1 MNLQL
6 MIISLYKN
14 KNIFLLNKMEN
25 ITEDNIREIINQPEY
40 LLFYFTAKW
49 CGPCQKI
56 KPMILKLK
64 EGLNTDKIKF
74 YMIDIDDNDELC
86 EKCNVTSVPTFILF
100 KDKKEVGQCKGAN
113 IVPVANLIKPY
124 C

>member
-1 MNLQL
+1 
-6 MIISLYKN
+6 
-14 KNIFLLNKMEN
+14 MEEV
-25 ITEDNIREIINQPEY
+25 TEDTIRQIINQPEY

-64 EGLNTDKIKF
+64 EGLKTEKVKF
-74 YMIDIDDNDELC
+74 YMIDIDDNDDLC
-86 EKCNVTSVPTFILF
+86 EKCKVTSVPTFILF
-100 KDKKEVGQCKGAN
+100 KDKKEVGQTKGAS
-113 IVPVANLIKPY
+113 IVPVAELIKPF

>member
-1 MNLQL
+1 MECINCDNVKT
-6 MIISLYKN
+6 II
-14 KNIFLLNKMEN
+14 E
-25 ITEDNIREIINQPEY
+25 QPEY

-56 KPMILKLK
+56 KPMIIKLM
-64 EGLNTDKIKF
+64 EGLDSTKIKF
-74 YMIDIDDNDELC
+74 YMVDIDENDNLC
-86 EKCNVTSVPTFILF
+86 EKCNIKSVPTFILF
-100 KDKKEVGQCKGAN
+100 KDKNEVGQCKGAD

>member
-1 MNLQL
+1 
-6 MIISLYKN
+6 
-14 KNIFLLNKMEN
+14 MEE
-25 ITEDNIREIINQPEY
+25 ITEDNVRDIINQPEY

-64 EGLNTDKIKF
+64 EGLQTEKVKF
-74 YMIDIDDNDELC
+74 YMVDIDDNDDLC
-86 EKCNVTSVPTFILF
+86 EKCKVTSVPTFILF
-100 KDKKEVGQCKGAN
+100 KDKKEVGQTKGAS
-113 IVPVANLIKPY
+113 IVPVAKLIKPF

>member
-1 MNLQL
+1 
-6 MIISLYKN
+6 
-14 KNIFLLNKMEN
+14 MEL
-25 ITEDNIREIINQPEY
+25 ITEDNIRQVIQQEEY

-64 EGLNTDKIKF
+64 DGLQTDKIKF
-74 YMIDIDDNDELC
+74 YLIDIDENDDLC
-86 EKCNVTSVPTFILF
+86 EKCGITSVPTFILF
-100 KDKKEVGQCKGAN
+100 KDKKEVGQTKGAN
-113 IVPVANLIKPY
+113 IQSVAELIKPY